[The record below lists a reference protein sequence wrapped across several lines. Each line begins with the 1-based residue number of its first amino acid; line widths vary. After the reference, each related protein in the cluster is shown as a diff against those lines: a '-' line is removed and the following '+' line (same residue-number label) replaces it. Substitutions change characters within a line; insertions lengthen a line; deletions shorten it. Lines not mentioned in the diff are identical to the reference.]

1 MTNRIRIRRERPS
14 ALSWAIALAVTM
26 LAVYLIT
33 LSAPSERRTPGEEI
47 QAAPVTEEI
56 TFDACAVHFADL
68 GCFEDGAQARLLAAA
83 LAERGAAGCLYTDA
97 QGIHVLGAGYENESD
112 AQRIAAQLAKQ
123 EGLAAAVLSLSAP
136 EVKLRVTA
144 PEADVRAIAGGH
156 RILREQLA
164 QAASLA
170 AQLDRGELTG
180 TAARMLASVSE
191 SEVRAALERL
201 ECVDGGA
208 DHPVCAGLADVL
220 SRLAGNFDLAA
231 HETGSA
237 PALSGRLRFCHADGS
252 IRLIGYLAGL
262 CG

>member
-33 LSAPSERRTPGEEI
+33 LSTPAERP
-47 QAAPVTEEI
+47 QPVEDKQTGTITEEI
-56 TFDACAVHFADL
+56 TFDAYSVHFADL
-68 GCFEDGAQARLLAAA
+68 GCFEEGAQARLLAAA
-83 LAERGAAGCLYTDA
+83 LAERGAAGCLYTDT
-97 QGIHVLGAGYENESD
+97 QGVHVLGAGYKNESD
-112 AQRIAAQLAKQ
+112 AKRIAAQLGEQ
-123 EGLAAAVLSLSAP
+123 ERLTADVLFLSAE

-144 PEADVRAIAGGH
+144 PEATVRAIADGH

-201 ECVDGGA
+201 QKADGA
-208 DHPVCAGLADVL
+208 AEHPVCVGLMDL
-220 SRLAGNFDLAA
+220 LGCLAGNFDLAA
-231 HETGSA
+231 HETDSA

-252 IRLIGYLAGL
+252 VRLIRYLAGL
-262 CG
+262 YD